1 MGAEGA
7 EYDMTGGA
15 ADGEQPFGGGVPVN
29 GAATDDG
36 GAAGA
41 DRTEGPEGPEGT
53 AQEPTSASASASAS
67 ASVPA
72 DPKVAAAVAA
82 AEAAGPQSGESVR
95 IDSWIWSVRLVKTRS
110 LGAAACRGG
119 HVRLNGERVKPAH
132 SVRVGDE
139 VRLRH
144 ENRERIVVVK
154 RLIRKRVGAPVAA
167 QCYID
172 NSPPPPPR
180 EAVAP
185 AGIRDRGAGRPT
197 KRDRRELERLRGLGG
212 PGGPAGPGGF
222 GGPGGPGG
230 SGGPGDLGA
239 APGGAAGRSAGGGA
253 GGRGGGAGRSRGRG
267 GRAGGTGGRG

>member
-1 MGAEGA
+1 MVSEGA
-7 EYDMTGGA
+7 ENDRTGGAGGA
-15 ADGEQPFGGGVPVN
+15 ADESRPVGDAVP
-29 GAATDDG
+29 ASEAG
-36 GAAGA
+36 GAAGEA
-41 DRTEGPEGPEGT
+41 AP
-53 AQEPTSASASASAS
+53 A
-67 ASVPA
+67 PA
-72 DPKVAAAVAA
+72 DPKIAAAVAA
-82 AEAAGPQSGESVR
+82 AEAAGPQNGESVR

-212 PGGPAGPGGF
+212 LGGF

-230 SGGPGDLGA
+230 LGGPGDPGA
-239 APGGAAGRSAGGGA
+239 APGGA
-253 GGRGGGAGRSRGRG
+253 GGRGG
-267 GRAGGTGGRG
+267 AGGTGGRGGAAGRSRGHGGAAGGTGGRGGSGGRGAKGGGRSRGGGSGGTARP